1 MANREMRS
9 SLKRWISA
17 VAWFLRACGRGLW
30 LALRVWMGWG
40 PRVDVEVEPR
50 STFAFGR
57 GFSRVV
63 SVLFARVGP
72 VGVCVR
78 ARVGVA
84 RRWKSAC
91 SYDVT
96 CADFENSL
104 YALGQSER
112 S

>member
-17 VAWFLRACGRGLW
+17 VAWFFACVGAWAWAGF
-30 LALRVWMGWG
+30 ACVDGVGAVCGG

-57 GFSRVV
+57 GFSRGV

-72 VGVCVR
+72 IGVCVR

-84 RRWKSAC
+84 RRWRSAL
-91 SYDVT
+91 SHR
-96 CADFENSL
+96 FSL
-104 YALGQSER
+104 KAFSLI
-112 S
+112 